1 MKNFR
6 GSALAAGVGTPESA
20 PHELLGSSLIF
31 ICVSNI
37 GTVLKNIP
45 CVSECVTSS
54 ITVPQSSRMT
64 HHLSLN
70 DNPVIIYGHLAIL
83 HGLPRHPARPTSPS
97 CTTHLA
103 ILHGPPRHPARP
115 TSPSCTTHLAIL
127 HDPPRHHELVSESVL
142 RKLRFRIESG

>member
-1 MKNFR
+1 MSFWEAH
-6 GSALAAGVGTPESA
+6 S
-20 PHELLGSSLIF
+20 IF

-83 HGLPRHPARPTSPS
+83 HG
-97 CTTHLA
+97 
-103 ILHGPPRHPARP
+103 PPRHPARP
-115 TSPSCTTHLAIL
+115 TSPSCTTRHVIMNLFQDLCPNIPLSRADSVPTFAISGHACL
-127 HDPPRHHELVSESVL
+127 RQKSLRNIMACPAPFLKAPLGRHSLITHHCDE
-142 RKLRFRIESG
+142 

>member
-83 HGLPRHPARPTSPS
+83 HG
-97 CTTHLA
+97 
-103 ILHGPPRHPARP
+103 PPRHPARP
-115 TSPSCTTHLAIL
+115 TSPSCTT
-127 HDPPRHHELVSESVL
+127 RHVIMNLFQNLFFASL
-142 RKLRFRIESG
+142 DSGSSPDDCDKQTQITGQTRMTEEG